1 MSDPSQQGEGHGPG
15 QDPDLLLPPAV
26 RRAAAEAERLAAEAT
41 AQAQAEQG
49 GQGGQG
55 GGQGEG
61 EPGEPVTPVVGTTP
75 GFDHTPP
82 EPTVYAPKSEVQA
95 PARDENQS
103 QHRGGERGER
113 GERDATYWE
122 HRCRT
127 LQGKYD
133 SEVPALNGRLRAA
146 EGELT
151 ELRTQLYQARQA
163 YQPGPTNGQRAAGPV
178 TADIPPEDIEAYGED
193 FIEKV
198 RGWTRPP
205 VDVTEIT
212 QLKQKLER
220 IENQTAS
227 QQAETVQQGVRDYLS
242 RRIPNWEELNSHPS
256 FLDWVQRP
264 DPFSGVNRLEL
275 MRQAFTRGDASR
287 TGAFFEAFLAEHTA
301 VQPPGTRQTQNPVYS
316 GAGSV
321 PLAELT
327 APGRGRPAMAPGAS
341 DKPDFTHR
349 QIDQFYADVVRGKYR
364 FDEAE
369 KVRIEKLIH
378 LAVAEN
384 RVR

>member
-1 MSDPSQQGEGHGPG
+1 MSDPSTGSGT
-15 QDPDLLLPPAV
+15 DPDVTLPPAV

-41 AQAQAEQG
+41 AEAQAEQG
-49 GQGGQG
+49 QRDQQAEGG
-55 GGQGEG
+55 
-61 EPGEPVTPVVGTTP
+61 PDTPVVNPDATP
-75 GFDHTPP
+75 GFDHAAP
-82 EPTVYAPKSEVQA
+82 ELTVYAPKSEVRA
-95 PARDENQS
+95 PAQQEGSSAPQ
-103 QHRGGERGER
+103 
-113 GERDATYWE
+113 RDASYWE

-133 SEVPALNGRLRAA
+133 SEVPALTARLRHA
-146 EGELT
+146 ETEAT
-151 ELRTQLYQARQA
+151 ELRGRVGDLTAQLYQARQA
-163 YQPGPTNGQRAAGPV
+163 YQPTRSNGAGGPSQGPV
-178 TADIPPEDIEAYGED
+178 TADIPEEDIEAYGQD

-227 QQAETVQQGVRDYLS
+227 QQQEAAQQGVRDYLT
-242 RRIPNWEELNSHPS
+242 RRIPNWEELNSHS
-256 FLDWVQRP
+256 TFMEWVQRP

-275 MRQAFTRGDASR
+275 MRQAFTRGDAQR
-287 TGAFFEAFLAEHTA
+287 TAAFFEAFLAEHTA
-301 VQPPGTRQTQNPVYS
+301 VQPPGTHRTQNPAYA
-316 GAGSV
+316 GAGTV

-327 APGRGRPAMAPGAS
+327 APGRGRPAMATGAS

-349 QIDQFYADVVRGKYR
+349 QIDQFYADVARGKYR

-369 KVRIEKLIH
+369 RVRIEKLIH
-378 LAVAEN
+378 LAAAEN